1 MEKLCL
7 KWNDFQFNVSKS
19 FSTLRKEQDFNDVT
33 LVSDDGEVLSGHKVV
48 LSASSEF
55 FKRILRKV
63 DHAKPMIYLNGVG
76 FKELSQILDYIYD
89 GEVQLFQDEVD
100 DFISTAQKLK
110 IDGLIGGA
118 ETGNEQKFKPEENLE
133 YIDEDVEEEVNTQV
147 SNKMGC
153 KAKYE
158 RNHEKAVVL
167 ADYATLEETKKV
179 VDDMIV
185 KDGDIWVCKTCNK
198 TAKYN
203 TQIRKHVE
211 MHIVGLSFPCLICG
225 KIFRSRSHLSRH
237 KFMEHK

>member
-1 MEKLCL
+1 
-7 KWNDFQFNVSKS
+7 
-19 FSTLRKEQDFNDVT
+19 
-33 LVSDDGEVLSGHKVV
+33 
-48 LSASSEF
+48 
-55 FKRILRKV
+55 
-63 DHAKPMIYLNGVG
+63 
-76 FKELSQILDYIYD
+76 
-89 GEVQLFQDEVD
+89 
-100 DFISTAQKLK
+100 
-110 IDGLIGGA
+110 
-118 ETGNEQKFKPEENLE
+118 
-133 YIDEDVEEEVNTQV
+133 
-147 SNKMGC
+147 MGC

-237 KFMEHK
+237 KFIEHK